1 MRVIKL
7 ETARILFSSDVF
19 AAVAVVGAK
28 ALSFFFLPK
37 TYWFAWFPF
46 PEQSLYTIGCT
57 SELVLNSVLKPA
69 RVSIEGS
76 RKICPLVLTCSIIR
90 HSVPWVP
97 EVIFLST
104 VYFTLGIL
112 RTNLWSQGSHSG
124 KFLVVVV
131 Q

>member
-1 MRVIKL
+1 MYKRACPKQRL
-7 ETARILFSSDVF
+7 
-19 AAVAVVGAK
+19 K
-28 ALSFFFLPK
+28 AG
-37 TYWFAWFPF
+37 
-46 PEQSLYTIGCT
+46 QSII
-57 SELVLNSVLKPA
+57 
-69 RVSIEGS
+69 SIEGS
-76 RKICPLVLTCSIIR
+76 RKICPLVLTCSTIS

-112 RTNLWSQGSHSG
+112 RTDLWSQGSHSG